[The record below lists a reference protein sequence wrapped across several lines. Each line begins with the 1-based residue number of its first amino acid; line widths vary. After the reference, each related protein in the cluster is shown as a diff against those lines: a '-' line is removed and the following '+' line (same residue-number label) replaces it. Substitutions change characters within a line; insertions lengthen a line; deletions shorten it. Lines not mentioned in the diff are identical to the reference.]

1 MTVETTTTFTADEVV
16 GVTLECPNCQ
26 TTVSAKKA
34 AALPDHAAVQWPS
47 CQGWLWVQGLP
58 NRELDFVRA
67 LFALQQ
73 NIAANAVHPPNT
85 KPVTVRLILPLPS
98 AG

>member
-1 MTVETTTTFTADEVV
+1 MRRY
-16 GVTLECPNCQ
+16 
-26 TTVSAKKA
+26 SAQA
-34 AALPDHAAVQWPS
+34 

-85 KPVTVRLILPLPS
+85 KPVTDRPLDSAPAVRRLSGAAEP
-98 AG
+98 

>member
-1 MTVETTTTFTADEVV
+1 MRRY
-16 GVTLECPNCQ
+16 
-26 TTVSAKKA
+26 SAQA
-34 AALPDHAAVQWPS
+34 